1 VVVDGGGQAYV
12 AGNVSSADF
21 PVTAGAH
28 DTTVNGVFDAFVAK
42 LDAAGSALVYST
54 FLGGTTVDLGDGIGI
69 DATGSAYVGGRTDSV
84 NFPTTVGAWD
94 QMFNGVRDAYVTK
107 LNPAGSGLVY
117 STYVGGADD
126 DIGNDVAVDASG
138 TAFVTGQTASLDF
151 PTTSGAHNTTYNLG
165 YDAFVT
171 RLDTSGSALLY
182 STYLGGTAEDGGSD
196 VAVDDS
202 RNAYVTGL
210 TLSPDYPT
218 TPGAYDTT
226 FNGSSDAIVAQLD
239 TTAPGEGDSTP
250 GRVTGGGSILAD
262 GSLAPAT
269 LSIESGI
276 NASIGDTA
284 TFGFAVQFEAGDPNP
299 TGNLTYNDHGADV
312 RIKALSFSL
321 LSIGVGPCG
330 MDTHAK
336 FRGTAE
342 VTGPGMPSMQD
353 FEVDVDDCGE
363 PGSAPG
369 VGPDTFMIRTSVGT
383 TIHYLAAGPLV
394 GGNIQVQRD

>member
-1 VVVDGGGQAYV
+1 MR
-12 AGNVSSADF
+12 
-21 PVTAGAH
+21 
-28 DTTVNGVFDAFVAK
+28 DAFVAK
-42 LDAAGSALVYST
+42 VSSAGTGLVYAGYIGGAAQDEGLGVALDSSGSAYVTGYTTSSESSFPVTGGPDLTFNGVIDAFAAKINIAGSALDYAGYI
-54 FLGGTTVDLGDGIGI
+54 GGNNSDEGFGI
-69 DATGSAYVGGRTDSV
+69 
-84 NFPTTVGAWD
+84 
-94 QMFNGVRDAYVTK
+94 
-107 LNPAGSGLVY
+107 
-117 STYVGGADD
+117 
-126 DIGNDVAVDASG
+126 AVDALGNSYVAG
-138 TAFVTGQTASLDF
+138 RTSSSEATF
-151 PTTSGAHNTTYNLG
+151 PTVIGP
-165 YDAFVT
+165 
-171 RLDTSGSALLY
+171 
-182 STYLGGTAEDGGSD
+182 D
-196 VAVDDS
+196 V
-202 RNAYVTGL
+202 
-210 TLSPDYPT
+210 
-218 TPGAYDTT
+218 T
-226 FNGSSDAIVAQLD
+226 FNGGEDAFIVKISELVPATPTPTPTSTATATQPPTD
-239 TTAPGEGDSTP
+239 TPTPTPTPAPVNVP
-250 GRVTGGGSILAD
+250 GKVTGGGSILAD

-353 FEVDVDDCGE
+353 FEVDVDECGE